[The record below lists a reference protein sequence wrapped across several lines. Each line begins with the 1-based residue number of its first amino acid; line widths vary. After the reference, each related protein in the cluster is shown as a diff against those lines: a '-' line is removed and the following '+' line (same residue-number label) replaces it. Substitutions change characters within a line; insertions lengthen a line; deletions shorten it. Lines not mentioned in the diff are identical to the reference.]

1 MEFSVRIDAAL
12 GVVVVAAS
20 GAMSRIGTGQMV
32 ASARAAGAAHGGLPI
47 LYDLR
52 EASPGQIA
60 KSDIFW
66 MARTSPGLGNGH
78 SHVRI
83 ATLFPAAFGAT
94 ARFWE
99 DSFRNAGLDARAFE
113 REEDAIAWLRGA

>member
-1 MEFSVRIDAAL
+1 MEFSVRIDSKR
-12 GVVVVAAS
+12 GVVVVEAI
-20 GAMSRIGTGQMV
+20 GALTRVGTTQMV
-32 ASARAAGAAHGGLPI
+32 VAARAAGRTHGGMPI

-52 EASPGQIA
+52 EATPGQVA

-66 MARTSPGLGNGH
+66 MARESPALRNGH
-78 SHVRI
+78 AMIRI
-83 ATLFPAAFGAT
+83 ATLFPAEHGTT

-113 REEDAIAWLRGA
+113 TEDEAIAWLTE